1 MFFGFFSLLQKSCLD
16 HSIWKKFQK
25 CWWKE
30 CKWIA
35 LFLDFRPL
43 CITYFFLQNNHD
55 QLETIAIL
63 IEKHELNAKK
73 NNFRKHTIWKKIHED
88 WCKITKITNKDCT
101 ALTGKWN
108 NKMSTLRGWKRA
120 INLSKKLTGKCVLD
134 NNFILNLMPVF
145 FLKPDWLVPAT
156 QCSHFEAPFSL
167 QFTFVI
173 LQKFHG
179 FSSKHHSS
187 YIYGWNRSLYQK

>member
-1 MFFGFFSLLQKSCLD
+1 M
-16 HSIWKKFQK
+16 
-25 CWWKE
+25 
-30 CKWIA
+30 
-35 LFLDFRPL
+35 
-43 CITYFFLQNNHD
+43 
-55 QLETIAIL
+55 

-101 ALTGKWN
+101 TLTGKWN

-145 FLKPDWLVPAT
+145 F
-156 QCSHFEAPFSL
+156 FE
-167 QFTFVI
+167 T
-173 LQKFHG
+173 
-179 FSSKHHSS
+179 
-187 YIYGWNRSLYQK
+187 